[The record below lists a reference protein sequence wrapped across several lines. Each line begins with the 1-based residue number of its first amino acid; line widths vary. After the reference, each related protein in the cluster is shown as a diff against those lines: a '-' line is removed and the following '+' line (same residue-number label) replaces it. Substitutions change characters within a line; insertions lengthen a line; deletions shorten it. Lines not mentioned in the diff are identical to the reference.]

1 MQEVVATGIFVVSLV
16 LIFAEW
22 FHRTVIAIAGAVL
35 MILAGKVLGFFD
47 EGAALEAIDFNT
59 IGLLLG
65 MMIVVALLEPT
76 GFFEYLALWA
86 GRASKGRPIR
96 VFLLL
101 GVVTSVLSMF
111 LDNVTTVVV
120 VAPATLVIARV
131 LEMDAVPLLI
141 AEAMLSNVGGIATL
155 VGDPPNILIG
165 SAAGLSFNDFLTH
178 SLPIVLV
185 LWVAAVL
192 VLRYLFRGELVDR
205 PGELADALRLH
216 PSQALKQPKQARR
229 ILVVLF
235 FAVLLFLFQEPLHI
249 SPAFIAMAAAGV
261 ALFVVAPDVHETFK
275 QVEWSVL
282 IFFSALF
289 VMVGGLDAAGV
300 LGAVAD
306 WLGSSAAG
314 LNPYALGIAI
324 IWIVAGLSAVVDN
337 VPITI
342 AIIPVVA
349 GLEASGVKVEPLW
362 WALAF
367 GAGLGGNATVI
378 GATANIVV
386 VSVSERS
393 GSPIQSTRWLK
404 YGIPV
409 MLVTC
414 TVASICYVLFYPLLV
429 R

>member
-1 MQEVVATGIFVVSLV
+1 MQEIIATSIFVVSLV
-16 LIFAEW
+16 AIFAEW
-22 FHRTVIAIAGAVL
+22 FHRTVIAIAGAIL
-35 MILAGKVLGFFD
+35 MIVAGKVLGFYT
-47 EGAALEAIDFNT
+47 EGAALEAVDFNT

-86 GRASKGRPIR
+86 GRASRGRPLR

-120 VAPATLVIARV
+120 IAPVTLVIAKV
-131 LEMDAVPLLI
+131 LEMDATPLLI

-178 SLPIVLV
+178 SLPIVAV
-185 LWVAAVL
+185 LWLIAVL
-192 VLRYLFRGELVDR
+192 LLRYQFRRDLADR
-205 PGELADALRLH
+205 PGGLTDALRLH
-216 PSQALKQPKQARR
+216 PSQALKQPSQARR
-229 ILVVLF
+229 VLIVLGFAVVLF
-235 FAVLLFLFQEPLHI
+235 LLEEPLDL
-249 SPAFIAMAAAGV
+249 SPALIAMGAAGI
-261 ALFVVAPDVHETFK
+261 ALFVVGPDVHETLK
-275 QVEWSVL
+275 RVEWSVL
-282 IFFSALF
+282 LFFSALF
-289 VMVGGLDAAGV
+289 VMVGGLEASGV
-300 LGAVAD
+300 LGRVAD
-306 WLGSSAAG
+306 LLGAAAVSV
-314 LNPYALGIAI
+314 NPYLLGVAVIWVVAL
-324 IWIVAGLSAVVDN
+324 LSAVIDN

-342 AIIPVVA
+342 AVIPIVA
-349 GLEASGVKVEPLW
+349 GLEAAGVKIEPLW
-362 WALAF
+362 WALAL

-393 GSPIQSTRWLK
+393 GTPIRSSEWLR
-404 YGIPV
+404 YGVPM

-414 TVASICYVLFYPLLV
+414 TAASFLYVLLYPLLS

>member
-1 MQEVVATGIFVVSLV
+1 MDEIIATIIFVGSLIA
-16 LIFAEW
+16 IFSEW
-22 FHRTVIAIAGAVL
+22 FHRTVIAIAGAIL
-35 MILAGKVLGFFD
+35 MIVAGKVLGFYG
-47 EGAALEAIDFNT
+47 EGAALEAVDFNT

-86 GRASKGRPIR
+86 GRTSKGRPLR

-101 GVVTSVLSMF
+101 GIVTSVLSMF

-120 VAPATLVIARV
+120 IAPVTLVIARV
-131 LEMDAVPLLI
+131 LEMEATPLLI

-178 SLPIVLV
+178 ELPIVLV
-185 LWVAAVL
+185 LWIVAVL
-192 VLRYLFRGELVDR
+192 LLRYRFRKQLVDH
-205 PGELADALRLH
+205 PGEAADSLRLH
-216 PSQALKQPKQARR
+216 PSEALKQPREARR
-229 ILVVLF
+229 ILIVLGLAIVLF
-235 FAVLLFLFQEPLHI
+235 LVEGPLDL
-249 SPAFIAMAAAGV
+249 SPSLIAMGAAGV
-261 ALFVVAPDVHETFK
+261 ALFVVGPDVHETL
-275 QVEWSVL
+275 QRVEWSVL
-282 IFFSALF
+282 LFFSALF
-289 VMVGGLDAAGV
+289 VMVGGLEAAGV
-300 LGAVAD
+300 LGRMAE
-306 WLGSSAAG
+306 WLGTAAVSV
-314 LNPYALGIAI
+314 NPYVLGVAVIWVVAL
-324 IWIVAGLSAVVDN
+324 LSAVVDN

-342 AIIPVVA
+342 AVIPVVA
-349 GLEASGVKVEPLW
+349 GLEAAGVKIEPLW
-362 WALAF
+362 WALAL

-393 GSPIQSTRWLK
+393 GTPIGSAQWLRH
-404 YGIPV
+404 GIPV

-414 TVASICYVLFYPLLV
+414 SVASLMYVLLYPLLS

>member
-1 MQEVVATGIFVVSLV
+1 MQGAIATTIFVVSLV

-22 FHRTVIAIAGAVL
+22 FHRTVIAIAGAIL
-35 MILAGKVLGFFD
+35 MVVAGKVLGFYA
-47 EGAALEAIDFNT
+47 EGAALDSIDFNT

-86 GRASKGRPIR
+86 GRASKGRPLV

-101 GVVTSVLSMF
+101 GAVTSVLSMF

-120 VAPATLVIARV
+120 IAPVTLVIARV
-131 LEMDAVPLLI
+131 LEVDVMPLLV

-165 SAAGLSFNDFLTH
+165 SAAGLSFNAFLTH

-185 LWVAAVL
+185 LWVAAVIL
-192 VLRYLFRGELVDR
+192 LRFQFRGQLVDR

-216 PSQALKQPKQARR
+216 PSQALKQPRVARR
-229 ILVVLF
+229 VLIVLGLAVV
-235 FAVLLFLFQEPLHI
+235 LFLFQEQLDI
-249 SPAFIAMAAAGV
+249 SPALIAMGAAGV
-261 ALFVVAPDVHETFK
+261 ALLVVGPDVHETFK
-275 QVEWSVL
+275 RVEWSVL

-289 VMVGGLDAAGV
+289 VMVGGLEAAGV
-300 LGAVAD
+300 LARVAE
-306 WLGSSAAG
+306 WLGAAAVSV
-314 LNPYALGIAI
+314 NPYLLGVAVIWVVAL
-324 IWIVAGLSAVVDN
+324 LSAVVDN

-342 AIIPVVA
+342 AVIPVVA
-349 GLEASGVKVEPLW
+349 GLEAAGVKIEPLW
-362 WALAF
+362 WALAL

-378 GATANIVV
+378 GSTANIVV
-386 VSVSERS
+386 VSISERS
-393 GSPIQSTRWLK
+393 GHPIQSSQWMR
-404 YGIPV
+404 YGIPM

-414 TVASICYVLFYPLLV
+414 TVASICYVALYPLLT

>member
-1 MQEVVATGIFVVSLV
+1 VQEVIATLIFVVSLV
-16 LIFAEW
+16 AIFAEW
-22 FHRTVIAIAGAVL
+22 FHRTVIAIAGAIL
-35 MILAGKVLGFFD
+35 MIVAGKVLGFYD
-47 EGAALEAIDFNT
+47 EGAALESVDFNT

-76 GFFEYLALWA
+76 GFFEYVALWA
-86 GRASKGRPIR
+86 GRASKGRPLR

-120 VAPATLVIARV
+120 IAPVTLVIAKV
-131 LEMDAVPLLI
+131 LEMNPTPLLI

-178 SLPIVLV
+178 SLPIVVV
-185 LWVAAVL
+185 LWFIAVL
-192 VLRYLFRGELVDR
+192 LLRYQFRKELVER
-205 PGELADALRLH
+205 PGEEADALRLQ
-216 PSQALKQPKQARR
+216 PSEALEQPREARR
-229 ILVVLF
+229 ILIVLGLAIVLF
-235 FAVLLFLFQEPLHI
+235 LLEEPLDL
-249 SPAFIAMAAAGV
+249 SPALIAMGAAGV
-261 ALFVVAPDVHETFK
+261 ALFVVGPDVHETLK
-275 QVEWSVL
+275 RVEWSVL
-282 IFFSALF
+282 LFFSALF
-289 VMVGGLDAAGV
+289 VMVGGLEAAGV
-300 LGAVAD
+300 LGRLAD
-306 WLGSSAAG
+306 WLGAAAVSV
-314 LNPYALGIAI
+314 NPYVLGVAV
-324 IWIVAGLSAVVDN
+324 IWVVAVLSAVIDN

-342 AIIPVVA
+342 AVIPIVA
-349 GLEASGVKVEPLW
+349 GLEAAGVKIEPLW
-362 WALAF
+362 WALAL

-393 GSPIQSTRWLK
+393 GTPIRSSEWLR
-404 YGIPV
+404 YGIPM

-414 TVASICYVLFYPLLV
+414 TAASILYVLLYPLLS

>member
-1 MQEVVATGIFVVSLV
+1 MQEVIATLIFVVSLV
-16 LIFAEW
+16 AIFAEW
-22 FHRTVIAIAGAVL
+22 FHRTVIAIAGAIL
-35 MILAGKVLGFFD
+35 MIVAGKVLGFYT
-47 EGAALEAIDFNT
+47 EGAALEAVDFNT

-86 GRASKGRPIR
+86 GRASKGRPLR

-120 VAPATLVIARV
+120 IAPVTLVIARV
-131 LEMDAVPLLI
+131 LEMEATPLLI

-165 SAAGLSFNDFLTH
+165 SAADLSFNDFLTH
-178 SLPIVLV
+178 SLPVVIVL
-185 LWVAAVL
+185 WFIAVL
-192 VLRYLFRGELVDR
+192 LLRYQFREHLVDR

-216 PSQALKQPKQARR
+216 PAEALKQPREARR
-229 ILVVLF
+229 ILIVLGLAVVMF
-235 FAVLLFLFQEPLHI
+235 LLEEPLDL
-249 SPAFIAMAAAGV
+249 SPALIAMGAAGI
-261 ALFVVAPDVHETFK
+261 ALFVVGPDVHETLK
-275 QVEWSVL
+275 RVEWSVL
-282 IFFSALF
+282 LFFSALF
-289 VMVGGLDAAGV
+289 VMVGGLEAAGV
-300 LGAVAD
+300 LGRLAD
-306 WLGSSAAG
+306 WLGTAAVSV
-314 LNPYALGIAI
+314 NPYLLGVAV
-324 IWIVAGLSAVVDN
+324 IWVVAVLSAVIDN

-342 AIIPVVA
+342 AVIPIVA
-349 GLEASGVKVEPLW
+349 GLEAAGVKIEPLW
-362 WALAF
+362 WALAL

-393 GSPIQSTRWLK
+393 GTPIRSSEWLR
-404 YGIPV
+404 YGIPM

-414 TVASICYVLFYPLLV
+414 TAASILYVLLYPLLS